1 MDNGASPFTDTL
13 FSFWTETVPTVPS
26 AAFADRANM
35 TKSKVLNNLII
46 IYILVT
52 GGKVRFFPRHLQ
64 ISVVY
69 IFTFNLS
76 SITN

>member
-1 MDNGASPFTDTL
+1 MHNGASPFTDTL
-13 FSFWTETVPTVPS
+13 FPFWTETVPTVPS
-26 AAFADRANM
+26 AAFADRANK

-69 IFTFNLS
+69 IFPFGL
-76 SITN
+76 TNIIN